1 MVEKGLNNYFEDYL
15 KREPLFLD
23 KKVLQSN
30 YIPETLHHRED
41 QIKKVAGILAPA
53 LRVEKPSNIFIYGK
67 TGCISGNS
75 IVYTQSGY
83 KKIKDVQAGEK
94 ILSYNV
100 EKKKYEWKECMY
112 LEFENTSPLLKLTF
126 HNGFEITITK
136 DHPLL
141 VGSYEWKNGD
151 QLQVGDKL
159 CFAFDYD
166 TFSADGKY
174 EDISLSL
181 VRLLAMT
188 LSDGN
193 MGVRK
198 RIRKD
203 SRGYLYNSTK
213 MRLRISSNREELL
226 TLVQNDCKTLFLT
239 NAFPINIGH
248 TCQEVQSVSQEVCML
263 LNSHGVPFGKKSNII
278 RIPECILQASSFV
291 QKEFLKALFSGDG
304 FVSSH
309 TQQVEYYSNSK
320 LFLLDI
326 QLLIYRFGIKSRV
339 SYKKARC
346 NGKEFDSYRLSIS
359 GKHSLERFAHSIG
372 FYNTFRNERLLHML
386 SSYKKTMKTKDISEQ
401 DKILYSSL
409 VSIEEVFEDKVYDLS
424 VPGTHSFIA
433 NGLVSHNSGKT
444 LTVQHVSDSMTEI
457 IEKNKLPVKIFYLN
471 CKLKRVADTEYRL
484 IAELARFLK
493 TDIPATGLPT
503 DEVYKM
509 FLRSLEKQKILMV
522 LILDEID
529 QLVARSGDQ
538 ILYSLTRINSE
549 LKESQ
554 ITIVG
559 ISNDITFTNYLDP
572 RVKSSLSEEE
582 LVFPPYNAIQLQAIL
597 KERSDKA
604 FRKGAVA
611 EGVLEKCAAYAAREH
626 GDARRALEL
635 LRVAGELAER
645 NNETKININALDE
658 AEEKIE
664 RDRVHEIIT
673 SQPKQSQVALLAIF
687 GTVKAAGNRPMFTGD
702 IYELYKEFCAKAKI
716 RPLTQRRIS
725 DIIAELDMLGIINA
739 KVISKG
745 RYGRT
750 RQIGLGIPNSSIP

>member
-1 MVEKGLNNYFEDYL
+1 MAEKGLNTYFEDYL

-30 YIPETLHHRED
+30 YIPETIHHREE

-53 LRVEKPSNIFIYGK
+53 LRVEKPSNMFVYGK
-67 TGCISGNS
+67 TG
-75 IVYTQSGY
+75 
-83 KKIKDVQAGEK
+83 
-94 ILSYNV
+94 
-100 EKKKYEWKECMY
+100 
-112 LEFENTSPLLKLTF
+112 
-126 HNGFEITITK
+126 
-136 DHPLL
+136 
-141 VGSYEWKNGD
+141 
-151 QLQVGDKL
+151 
-159 CFAFDYD
+159 
-166 TFSADGKY
+166 
-174 EDISLSL
+174 
-181 VRLLAMT
+181 
-188 LSDGN
+188 
-193 MGVRK
+193 
-198 RIRKD
+198 
-203 SRGYLYNSTK
+203 
-213 MRLRISSNREELL
+213 
-226 TLVQNDCKTLFLT
+226 
-239 NAFPINIGH
+239 
-248 TCQEVQSVSQEVCML
+248 
-263 LNSHGVPFGKKSNII
+263 
-278 RIPECILQASSFV
+278 
-291 QKEFLKALFSGDG
+291 
-304 FVSSH
+304 
-309 TQQVEYYSNSK
+309 
-320 LFLLDI
+320 
-326 QLLIYRFGIKSRV
+326 
-339 SYKKARC
+339 
-346 NGKEFDSYRLSIS
+346 
-359 GKHSLERFAHSIG
+359 
-372 FYNTFRNERLLHML
+372 
-386 SSYKKTMKTKDISEQ
+386 
-401 DKILYSSL
+401 
-409 VSIEEVFEDKVYDLS
+409 
-424 VPGTHSFIA
+424 
-433 NGLVSHNSGKT
+433 SGKT
-444 LTVQHVSDSMTEI
+444 LTVQHVSESIREI
-457 IEKNKLPVKIFYLN
+457 VTKNNLPVKIFYLN

-503 DEVYKM
+503 DEVYKI
-509 FLRSLEKQKILMV
+509 FLNTLEKQKILLI

-529 QLVARSGDQ
+529 QLVSRSGDQ

-554 ITIVG
+554 ITLVG
-559 ISNDITFTNYLDP
+559 ISNDLMFTNYLDP

-597 KERSDKA
+597 KERSDRA

-645 NNETKININALDE
+645 NNEVKININALDE

-702 IYELYKEFCAKAKI
+702 IYELYKEFCTKAKI

-750 RQIGLGIPNSSIP
+750 RQIGLGIPNSSLPKLESLLHEALGI